1 MTVIGFLAL
10 CLMRFRIGSD
20 LGLALAKGVAISLIT
35 VFVFMPVF
43 ILAVYR
49 WILKLRHR
57 PLMPSFAKFGRL
69 ITRIMIPVVCIF
81 VLPGLMYL
89 ADRAI
94 MRRSRKKQAG
104 NV

>member
-20 LGLALAKGVAISLIT
+20 LGLALAKGVAIRLIT

-49 WILKLRHR
+49 
-57 PLMPSFAKFGRL
+57 
-69 ITRIMIPVVCIF
+69 
-81 VLPGLMYL
+81 
-89 ADRAI
+89 
-94 MRRSRKKQAG
+94 
-104 NV
+104 